1 MADFVDGNELLLAR
15 ERLAAQQAE
24 LLNALLSNGPV
35 PAGFDEPRLNVERR
49 ALLSKR
55 RGIVRMLSPA
65 VADELGD
72 RFRPLFDAYAVEHPR
87 RAGSRARED
96 AASFAEWCRASGE
109 LSAKRKARWKFW
121 QSN

>member
-1 MADFVDGNELLLAR
+1 MTEIHGGGDLSTPR
-15 ERLAAQQAE
+15 ERLAAQQAG
-24 LLNALLSNGPV
+24 LLNALLGNGPV
-35 PAGFDEPRLNVERR
+35 PPGFDEQRLDVERR

-55 RGIVRMLSPA
+55 RGIVRMLGPD

-72 RFRPLFDAYAVEHPR
+72 RFRQLFDAYAVEHPR

-96 AASFAEWCRASGE
+96 AAAFAEWCRRSGE
-109 LSAKRKARWKFW
+109 LSAKRKVRWKFW

>member
-1 MADFVDGNELLLAR
+1 MMSGNEHSAAR
-15 ERLAAQQAE
+15 ERLATQQAE
-24 LLNALLSNGPV
+24 LLNALLAKGPV
-35 PAGFDEPRLNVERR
+35 PPGFDEQRVDVERR

-55 RGIVRMLSPA
+55 RSIVRMLGPA

-87 RAGSRARED
+87 RSGSRARED
-96 AASFAEWCRASGE
+96 AAAFAEWCRAAGE
-109 LSAKRKARWKFW
+109 LPVNRKARWKFW

>member
-1 MADFVDGNELLLAR
+1 VAEIVNENEASSAR
-15 ERLAAQQAE
+15 ERLATRQTE
-24 LLNALLSNGPV
+24 LLNALLGNGPA
-35 PAGFDEPRLNVERR
+35 PAGFDEQRLAVERH

-55 RGIVRMLSPA
+55 RGIVRMLGPA

-96 AASFAEWCRASGE
+96 AAAFAEWCRVSGE

>member
-1 MADFVDGNELLLAR
+1 MTGGNDPSAAR
-15 ERLAAQQAE
+15 ERLAARQAE
-24 LLNALLSNGPV
+24 LLNALLAKGPV
-35 PAGFDEPRLNVERR
+35 PAGFDEQRFDVERR

-55 RGIVRMLSPA
+55 RGIARTLGPE

-72 RFRPLFDAYAVEHPR
+72 RFRPLFDAYAVDHPR
-87 RAGSRARED
+87 RSGSRARED
-96 AASFAEWCRASGE
+96 AAAFAEWCRASGE

>member
-1 MADFVDGNELLLAR
+1 MAEIVNENELLAAR

-24 LLNALLSNGPV
+24 LLKALLANGPV
-35 PAGFDEPRLNVERR
+35 PAGFDEQRLGVERR

-55 RGIVRMLSPA
+55 RGIVRMLGPA

-72 RFRPLFDAYAVEHPR
+72 RFRPLFDAYALENPR

-96 AASFAEWCRASGE
+96 AAAFAEWCRARGE
-109 LSAKRKARWKFW
+109 LPERRTARWKFW

>member
-1 MADFVDGNELLLAR
+1 MAEIVNENEVSAAR
-15 ERLAAQQAE
+15 ERLASRQAE
-24 LLNALLSNGPV
+24 LLNALLGNGPA
-35 PAGFDEPRLNVERR
+35 PAGFDEQRLAVERR

-55 RGIVRMLSPA
+55 RGIVRMLGPA

>member
-1 MADFVDGNELLLAR
+1 MIEENDLSAAR

-24 LLNALLSNGPV
+24 LLNTLLAKGPV
-35 PAGFDEPRLNVERR
+35 PTGFDEQRIAVERR

-55 RGIVRMLSPA
+55 RGIVRMLGPA

-72 RFRPLFDAYAVEHPR
+72 RFRPLFDAYAVENPR

-96 AASFAEWCRASGE
+96 AAAFAEWCRASGE
-109 LSAKRKARWKFW
+109 LSVNRKARWKFW
-121 QSN
+121 RSN

>member
-1 MADFVDGNELLLAR
+1 VPEIHGSGDLSTPR

-24 LLNALLSNGPV
+24 LLNALLGNGPV
-35 PAGFDEPRLNVERR
+35 PPGFDEQRLDVERR

-55 RGIVRMLSPA
+55 RGIVRMLGPD

-96 AASFAEWCRASGE
+96 AAAFAEWCRHTGE

>member
-1 MADFVDGNELLLAR
+1 VTEIVNENEVSAAR
-15 ERLAAQQAE
+15 ERLATQQAE
-24 LLNALLSNGPV
+24 LLNALLGNGPA
-35 PAGFDEPRLNVERR
+35 PAGFDEQRLAVERR

-55 RGIVRMLSPA
+55 RGIVRMLGPA

-96 AASFAEWCRASGE
+96 AAAFAEWCRASGE
-109 LSAKRKARWKFW
+109 LAAKRKARWKFW

>member
-1 MADFVDGNELLLAR
+1 MAEIVENNSLSSAR
-15 ERLAAQQAE
+15 ERLASQQTE
-24 LLNALLSNGPV
+24 LLNALLANGPA
-35 PAGFDEPRLNVERR
+35 PAGFDEQRLGVERR

-55 RGIVRMLSPA
+55 RSIARMLGPA

-96 AASFAEWCRASGE
+96 AAAFAEWCRASGE
-109 LSAKRKARWKFW
+109 LQEKREVRWKFW
-121 QSN
+121 RSN

>member
-1 MADFVDGNELLLAR
+1 MTEIREKNDSSAAR
-15 ERLAAQQAE
+15 ERLAARQAE
-24 LLNALLSNGPV
+24 LLNALLANGLA
-35 PAGFDEPRLNVERR
+35 PAGFDEHRLGVERR
-49 ALLSKR
+49 TLLSKR
-55 RGIVRMLSPA
+55 RGIVRMLGPA

-96 AASFAEWCRASGE
+96 AAAFAEWCRASGE
-109 LSAKRKARWKFW
+109 LPTKRTPRWKFW

>member
-1 MADFVDGNELLLAR
+1 MDENSLSSAR
-15 ERLAAQQAE
+15 ERLAARQTE
-24 LLNALLSNGPV
+24 LLNALLANGPA
-35 PAGFDEPRLNVERR
+35 PAGFDEQRLGVERL

-55 RGIVRMLSPA
+55 RGIVRMLGPA

-72 RFRPLFDAYAVEHPR
+72 RFRPLFDAYAAEHPR

-96 AASFAEWCRASGE
+96 AASFAEWCRVSGE
-109 LSAKRKARWKFW
+109 LSEKRKPRWKFW

>member
-1 MADFVDGNELLLAR
+1 MAEIVNENDLSTAR
-15 ERLAAQQAE
+15 ERLATQQAE
-24 LLNALLSNGPV
+24 LLNALLANGPA
-35 PAGFDEPRLNVERR
+35 PAGFDEQRLVVERR

-55 RGIVRMLSPA
+55 RGIVRMLGPA

-96 AASFAEWCRASGE
+96 AVAFAEWCRASGE
-109 LSAKRKARWKFW
+109 LSAERKTRWKFW
-121 QSN
+121 RSN

>member
-1 MADFVDGNELLLAR
+1 MAEIVNENELSVAR
-15 ERLAAQQAE
+15 ERLATRQTE
-24 LLNALLSNGPV
+24 LLNALLANGPA
-35 PAGFDEPRLNVERR
+35 PAGFDEQRLGVERR

-55 RGIVRMLSPA
+55 RGIVRMLGPA

-96 AASFAEWCRASGE
+96 AAAFAEWCRARGE
-109 LSAKRKARWKFW
+109 LPEKRKVRWKFW
-121 QSN
+121 RSN

>member
-1 MADFVDGNELLLAR
+1 MAEIVEENDLSSAR
-15 ERLAAQQAE
+15 ERLASRQAE
-24 LLNALLSNGPV
+24 LLNALLANGPA
-35 PAGFDEPRLNVERR
+35 PAGFDEQRLGVERR

-55 RGIVRMLSPA
+55 RGIVRMLGPA

-72 RFRPLFDAYAVEHPR
+72 RFRPLFDAYALENPR

-96 AASFAEWCRASGE
+96 AAAFAEWCRASGE
-109 LSAKRKARWKFW
+109 LSVKRKARWKFW

>member
-1 MADFVDGNELLLAR
+1 MNENELLAAR
-15 ERLAAQQAE
+15 ERLAAKQAE

-35 PAGFDEPRLNVERR
+35 PPGFGEQRLAVERR

-55 RGIVRMLSPA
+55 RGIVRMLGPA

-87 RAGSRARED
+87 RSGSRARED
-96 AASFAEWCRASGE
+96 AASFAQWCRDSGE

>member
-1 MADFVDGNELLLAR
+1 VPEIHGSGDLSTPR

-24 LLNALLSNGPV
+24 LLNALLGNGPV
-35 PAGFDEPRLNVERR
+35 PPGFDEQRLDVERR

-55 RGIVRMLSPA
+55 RGIVRMLGPD

-72 RFRPLFDAYAVEHPR
+72 RFRLLFDAYAVEHPR

-96 AASFAEWCRASGE
+96 AAAFAEWCRHTGE

>member
-1 MADFVDGNELLLAR
+1 MPENGNENSLSSAR
-15 ERLAAQQAE
+15 ERLANQQAE
-24 LLNALLSNGPV
+24 LLNALLANGPA
-35 PAGFDEPRLNVERR
+35 PAGFDEQRLNVERR

-55 RGIVRMLSPA
+55 RGIVRMLGPA

-72 RFRPLFDAYAVEHPR
+72 RFRRLFDAYAVEHPR

-96 AASFAEWCRASGE
+96 AASFADWCRERGE
-109 LSAKRKARWKFW
+109 LSVNRKARWKFW

>member
-1 MADFVDGNELLLAR
+1 VAEIIGGNDPSAAR
-15 ERLAAQQAE
+15 ERLAAAQAE
-24 LLNALLSNGPV
+24 LLNALLANGPA
-35 PAGFDEPRLNVERR
+35 PAGFDEQRLDVERR
-49 ALLSKR
+49 ALLSNR
-55 RGIVRMLSPA
+55 RGVVRMLGPA

-72 RFRPLFDAYAVEHPR
+72 RFRPLFDAYALENPR

-96 AASFAEWCRASGE
+96 AAAFAEWCRAAGE

>member
-1 MADFVDGNELLLAR
+1 MAEIVDENSLSSAR
-15 ERLAAQQAE
+15 ERLAARQTE
-24 LLNALLSNGPV
+24 LLNALLANGPV
-35 PAGFDEPRLNVERR
+35 PAGFDEQRLGVERR

-55 RGIVRMLSPA
+55 RGIVRMLGPA

-72 RFRPLFDAYAVEHPR
+72 RFRPLFDAYAAEHPR

-109 LSAKRKARWKFW
+109 LSEKRKARWKFW

>member
-1 MADFVDGNELLLAR
+1 MAEIVNENELLVAR

-24 LLNALLSNGPV
+24 LLKALLANGPA
-35 PAGFDEPRLNVERR
+35 PAGFDEQRLGVERR

-55 RGIVRMLSPA
+55 RGIVRMLGPA

-72 RFRPLFDAYAVEHPR
+72 RFRPLFDAYAVENPR

-96 AASFAEWCRASGE
+96 AAAFAEWCRARGE
-109 LSAKRKARWKFW
+109 LPEKRKARWKFW

>member
-1 MADFVDGNELLLAR
+1 MTEIVNENEVSAAR
-15 ERLAAQQAE
+15 ERLATQQAE
-24 LLNALLSNGPV
+24 LLNALLGNGPA
-35 PAGFDEPRLNVERR
+35 PAGFDEQRLAVERR

-55 RGIVRMLSPA
+55 RGIVRMLGPA

-72 RFRPLFDAYAVEHPR
+72 RFRPLFDAYAVEYPR

-96 AASFAEWCRASGE
+96 AAAFAEWCRASGE

>member
-1 MADFVDGNELLLAR
+1 MAEIVNENELLVAR
-15 ERLAAQQAE
+15 ERLAARQAE
-24 LLNALLSNGPV
+24 LLNALLANGPA
-35 PAGFDEPRLNVERR
+35 PAGFDEQRLGVERR

-55 RGIVRMLSPA
+55 RGIVRMLGPA

-96 AASFAEWCRASGE
+96 AAAFAEWCRSRGE
-109 LSAKRKARWKFW
+109 LPEKRKARWKFW
-121 QSN
+121 RSN